1 MFKNILIKSF
11 LVTLLLLFFLT
22 PNTIAQ
28 PPAHPT
34 EKEIAQLV
42 GLYDLMKI
50 PITETTISLQIEIY
64 RNDNPV
70 EFEDLDPSF
79 RAEPQKTIEV
89 GKMEIYPENQEN
101 FFFLFAF
108 QRLSLEGRVD
118 NIIYWGLKR
127 EGSKGEGLG
136 KSSFRVDVSEFENP
150 LFNWAFGQFPNIEIT
165 TDYSPIYTIK
175 GLKTNTSGATFSGT
189 GRDDLNTQVQMHDLV
204 IVINCGAGI

>member
-1 MFKNILIKSF
+1 MFKNILVKSF

-28 PPAHPT
+28 SPAPPSQQ
-34 EKEIAQLV
+34 ELSQLV

-50 PITETTISLQIEIY
+50 PITEAAISLQMEIY
-64 RNDNPV
+64 RNNNPV
-70 EFEDLDPSF
+70 KFGDLDPNF
-79 RAEPQKTIEV
+79 IAEPQKTIKV
-89 GKMEIYPENQEN
+89 GKMEMHPENQED

-108 QRLSLEGRVD
+108 QRLALEGKID

-127 EGSKGEGLG
+127 EGSKGEGIG
-136 KSSFRVDVSEFENP
+136 KSAFRFDVPEFNDP
-150 LFNWAFGQFPNIEIT
+150 LFNWTFVQFPNIEIT
-165 TDYSPIYTIK
+165 PEYTPVYIIK
-175 GLKTNTSGATFSGT
+175 GLKTNNSGVTFSGT